1 MSSAR
6 IHDDSVIAASP
17 EPMSVATPGEAV
29 ILDPTSSMYYR
40 LAGVGQR
47 VWDLVQEPRRVSDI
61 RDTLVEEYDA
71 PPAVILKDLKVLLHE
86 LVTAGLIVVSEPTLD
101 AS

>member
-6 IHDDSVIAASP
+6 IHDDSVVSVSS
-17 EPMSVATPGEAV
+17 EPMSVAAPGEAV
-29 ILDPTSSMYYR
+29 ILDPASSMYYR

-61 RDTLVEEYDA
+61 RDTIAEEYDA
-71 PPAVILKDLKVLLHE
+71 PPEVILEDLKVLLHE
-86 LVTAGLIVVSEPTLD
+86 LATAGLVVVSEPTLD